1 MLKKLKEYTGV
12 IHIHTNYSDGFVK
25 LKTIAKIANKIGLD
39 YVIITDHND
48 FSHYLEGSEGWYGR
62 SLISIG
68 KEITLKTGHC
78 LAIDINRQIQYN
90 GNNLQH
96 YIDQI
101 NKQNGM
107 SFIAHPHL
115 SDRIEFKIKKCSW
128 TDWTVKDFTG
138 IEVWSYMHD
147 WIDKT
152 NIFNFVYNIFKPDKL
167 IDGPFKETIKKWDE
181 LCQTRKVVGIGGLDA
196 HSIPILP
203 IFNLKVFPYKDLF
216 QKVRTHILSEPF
228 TNNFTEDKKIIMK
241 SIRNGHCFF
250 ANDYE
255 SDSSGFGFWLEND
268 KNDILAIMGDEVKF
282 CLNSIIKIK
291 SPIHS
296 EIRLIKDGK
305 KIFFLHNNYCEY
317 KVDEYGVYRVEVRH
331 NNRKWIYSNPIYIR
345 K

>member
-1 MLKKLKEYTGV
+1 MKDLKEYSGV
-12 IHIHTNYSDGFVK
+12 IHIHTNYSDGFVR
-25 LKTIAKIANKIGLD
+25 LKSVAKIANNVGLD
-39 YVIITDHND
+39 YVIVTDHND
-48 FSHYLEGSEGWYGR
+48 FSHYLEGSEGYYGR
-62 SLISIG
+62 TLISIG
-68 KEITLKTGHC
+68 KEVTLKTGHC

-101 NKQNGM
+101 NKQGGM

-138 IEVWSYMHD
+138 LEVWSYMHD

-152 NIFNFVYNIFKPDKL
+152 NIFNVVHNIFKPDKL
-167 IDGPFKETIKKWDE
+167 IDGPFRETINKWDE
-181 LCQTRKVVGIGGLDA
+181 LCLTRKTVGIGGLDA

-203 IFNLKVFPYKDLF
+203 FFNVKVFPYKDLF

-228 TNNFTEDKKIIMK
+228 ENNFVKDKKNMMNSLRK
-241 SIRNGHCFF
+241 GHCFF

-255 SDSSGFGFWLEND
+255 CDSTGFQFWLENE
-268 KNDILAIMGDEVKF
+268 KKEVLAIIGDEIKF
-282 CLNSIIKIK
+282 SPNNILKIK
-291 SPIHS
+291 SPVYG
-296 EIRLIKDGK
+296 EIRLIKNGK
-305 KIFFLHNNYCEY
+305 RISSEQNDYLEN
-317 KVDEYGVYRVEVRH
+317 KVDEPAVYRVEIRH